1 MRAITKNYFNSIILH
16 DVTTTSKIASV
27 TVAAVVTVMVGV
39 VIAASLGTQDDMSET
54 PDPPTNTCPV

>member
-1 MRAITKNYFNSIILH
+1 M
-16 DVTTTSKIASV
+16 TSKIASV
-27 TVAAVVTVMVGV
+27 AIAAVVTVMVGV